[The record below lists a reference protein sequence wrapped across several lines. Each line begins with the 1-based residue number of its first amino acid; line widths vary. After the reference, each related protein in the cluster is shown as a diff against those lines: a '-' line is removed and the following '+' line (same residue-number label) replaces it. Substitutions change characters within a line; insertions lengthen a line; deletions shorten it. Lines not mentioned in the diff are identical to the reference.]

1 MARML
6 GAALSG
12 MGTSCTVRATTQVS
26 VQVKHSITHACHN
39 KDQTSPAPFKKHTS
53 SPTCPTPPHP
63 TPPYPAPPSLHPP
76 HPTPPHPTPP
86 HPTPPHSQPTLH
98 PPHPTPPHPTPPQP
112 THLPRLQHAGLQQP
126 IQLSLL
132 GHLLLTQH
140 LGWSSSRE
148 GVMEGKM
155 QAYQLTGPAPGVEG
169 QCWLGAT
176 NSLRASSMSQ
186 CCCASATPPA
196 GIPGCKR
203 GAQGQE
209 QGKVERAH

>member
-86 HPTPPHSQPTLH
+86 HPTPPHPTSLSTH
-98 PPHPTPPHPTPPQP
+98 PPPTPPHPTPPHPAP
-112 THLPRLQHAGLQQP
+112 THSPAPAPACRPPAAHPAQ
-126 IQLSLL
+126 S
-132 GHLLLTQH
+132 
-140 LGWSSSRE
+140 
-148 GVMEGKM
+148 V
-155 QAYQLTGPAPGVEG
+155 GPPPADAAPGVEQQQGRGDGG
-169 QCWLGAT
+169 QDA
-176 NSLRASSMSQ
+176 SIPVDRASTWGGGPVLARSNQLPSGIKHESVLL
-186 CCCASATPPA
+186 CKCHASRWHSRLQTWST
-196 GIPGCKR
+196 
-203 GAQGQE
+203 GARTRQS
-209 QGKVERAH
+209 